1 LLTDLQLKPGRSEN
15 FEAVG
20 RHNLVEIELATSR
33 RTSVT
38 RSMSPRSHLA
48 LKLFPNRKIPRC
60 NADRWRERSRLF
72 PHIAAAMADQW
83 GDFAVNQF

>member
-48 LKLFPNRKIPRC
+48 LKLQILLRAIFPV
-60 NADRWRERSRLF
+60 RL
-72 PHIAAAMADQW
+72 PE
-83 GDFAVNQF
+83 